1 MDSEETVVQPLPKP
15 EPKPE
20 PKAAAAPKPLLT
32 VPDGVF
38 LMVGMVLGVGIFK
51 APSIVAGNVSSATE
65 FILAWVLGG
74 VVSLCGALV
83 YAELS
88 ARHPETGG
96 EYSFLSRGLGQGAA
110 FLFAW
115 SRMTVIQTGAIAAVA
130 FVFGDYASQLLPLG
144 PASSAIYAAL
154 CVIALTLLNIAG
166 TMPTKSLQRVMETI
180 LIAGL
185 LVIAVAGLIAEGG
198 YKPAPAPAAGSA
210 GGAFGLAM
218 IFVLLTYGGW
228 NEAAYLGGEVREPR
242 RNMLKILVSGII
254 VVTLLYLV
262 VNVGYLVAL
271 GLGGMRESKAV
282 AADVMRLVAGDT
294 GVVVLVLLVCVSAAT
309 TINAAIFT
317 GARTTWAFGRDF
329 PLFGPMGTWKEA
341 GSTPANALI
350 LQGVITLA
358 LVAASAFTPD
368 GFSAMVAYTSPVF
381 WTFFLLTGLTL
392 FRFRIREKLGEAER
406 AEVRVPLYPV
416 VPLVFIATCAYMLWS
431 SIDYVRNPDYGPKF
445 GNMVLAGLVI
455 MLAGLPLYWW
465 KGRKGTKAAG

>member
-15 EPKPE
+15 EPKSGPKPE
-20 PKAAAAPKPLLT
+20 AAPKALLT

-51 APSIVAGNVSSATE
+51 APSIVAGNVGSETA
-65 FILAWVLGG
+65 FILAWLLGG
-74 VVSLCGALV
+74 AVSLCGALV

-96 EYSFLSRGLGQGAA
+96 EYRFLSSGLGRGAA

-154 CVIALTLLNIAG
+154 CVIALTALNVAG
-166 TMPTKSLQRVMETI
+166 TMPTKSLQRFMETI

-198 YKPAPAPAAGSA
+198 YKPAPAPAAGSF

-242 RNMLKILVSGII
+242 RNMLRILVSGIV

-262 VNVGYLVAL
+262 VNIGYMVAL

-282 AADVMRLVAGDT
+282 AADVMRLVAGET

-329 PLFGPMGTWKEA
+329 PLFGPVGNWKEA

-406 AEVRVPLYPV
+406 TEVRVPLYPL
-416 VPLVFIATCAYMLWS
+416 VPLVFLATCAYMLWS

-465 KGRKGTKAAG
+465 KGRKATAAR